1 LLGIWKNYDE
11 LEECMSMP
19 ELVATL
25 EASRKAKEDDRR
37 FFAQINDLEW
47 GSSDDEDVPA
57 SGEQKW
63 AEIQA
68 KINSGGK
75 TSDPN
80 DIVSLSGKSAA
91 DAGFGIGQGLSYK
104 SGDETEWWKR

>member
-1 LLGIWKNYDE
+1 
-11 LEECMSMP
+11 MSMP

-37 FFAQINDLEW
+37 FFAEINDLEW
-47 GSSDDEDVPA
+47 GSSYEEDAPV

-68 KINSGGK
+68 KISSGGK

-80 DIVSLSGKSAA
+80 AIDALRGQAA
-91 DAGFGIGQGLSYK
+91 SDAGFGIGQGLSYV